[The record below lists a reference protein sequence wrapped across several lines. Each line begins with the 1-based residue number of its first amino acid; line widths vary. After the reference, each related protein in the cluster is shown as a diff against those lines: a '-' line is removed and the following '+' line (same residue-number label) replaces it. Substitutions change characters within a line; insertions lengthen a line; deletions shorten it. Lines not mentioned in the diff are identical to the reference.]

1 MTKRIVHMCEHEE
14 TLYNE
19 FPTQT
24 IGGAAGDYSLTC
36 PVTSARWVEYCVV
49 SVAGNGNV
57 VVSGNS
63 KPSALKYDGSVTL
76 SDGAEVVGIAYS
88 QNGTVTSVS
97 PRWERVSNSQKK
109 VFIRIDPSTGASVY
123 VSIKFRARLLDK
135 VPAQVVAVH
144 PDHAQQLNI
153 ARAEAVKERLKIVE
167 TETEGGAIGT
177 VPQDKKIG
185 GLYYG
190 K

>member
-1 MTKRIVHMCEHEE
+1 MCEHEE
-14 TLYNE
+14 LFYNE

-24 IGGAAGDYSLTC
+24 IGGGAGDYSLTC
-36 PVTSARWVEYCVV
+36 PVTSARWVEYCVMNL
-49 SVAGNGNV
+49 AGNGNA
-57 VVSGNS
+57 VVSGDG
-63 KPSALKYDGSVTL
+63 KPAPLPYDGSVSL
-76 SDGAEVVGIAYS
+76 NDQQYIVGTAYS
-88 QNGTVTSVS
+88 QNYQRNTAVATK
-97 PRWERVSNSQKK
+97 WERVTNSQKR
-109 VFIRIDPSTGASVY
+109 VFVRIDPLSGTSLY

-177 VPQDKKIG
+177 VPQDKKK